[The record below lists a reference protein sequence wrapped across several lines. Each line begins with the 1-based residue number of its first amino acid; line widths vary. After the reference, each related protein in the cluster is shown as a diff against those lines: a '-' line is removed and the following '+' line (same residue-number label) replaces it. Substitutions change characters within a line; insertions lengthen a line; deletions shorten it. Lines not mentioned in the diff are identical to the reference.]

1 MLSLLIELS
10 PKKKE
15 DGIVIGSYEDYQKL
29 LENKKYLMPLIE
41 TNNRLDFIFV
51 EAQYFFPV

>member
-15 DGIVIGSYEDYQKL
+15 DGIVIGSYEDHQKL

-51 EAQYFFPV
+51 EAQYFLPV

>member
-15 DGIVIGSYEDYQKL
+15 NGIVIGSYEDYQKL
-29 LENKKYLMPLIE
+29 LADEKYLMPLKE

-51 EAQYFFPV
+51 EAQYFLPV

>member
-15 DGIVIGSYEDYQKL
+15 DGIVIGSYEDYPKL

-51 EAQYFFPV
+51 EAQYFLPV